1 MIESYGP
8 DVSTSCGVFGRLLQL
23 GNTYVAGVGGP
34 CSPIGEWT
42 ALSEY
47 SQEEVE
53 LMRELSTET
62 TTTTSN
68 ATPISSDATPI
79 SSDATPISSDATP
92 ISSDAT
98 PISSATDDGPTISSG
113 TIVLTSINTL
123 VIMLAASQLA

>member
-79 SSDATPISSDATP
+79 SS
-92 ISSDAT
+92 
-98 PISSATDDGPTISSG
+98 TDDGPTISSG